1 MRFVKLYSKVLR
13 NPLKFIGYQNP
24 TRRNCCYLSVILRR
38 MAWKIWELGKSFLF
52 SILFDKS
59 KNIRGKLACFGVNC
73 SSPFFFL
80 QFFILILLMQLV
92 LESLIQP
99 RFATWFMEQRVV
111 ILVQVMH
118 KNLIYQLKTSIRLI
132 PISIVMP
139 SMLVSGFASMV
150 LPDGR
155 L

>member
-1 MRFVKLYSKVLR
+1 
-13 NPLKFIGYQNP
+13 
-24 TRRNCCYLSVILRR
+24 

-59 KNIRGKLACFGVNC
+59 ENIRGKLACFGVNC

-99 RFATWFMEQRVV
+99 RFATWFMEQKVM
-111 ILVQVMH
+111 ILVQVTH

-132 PISIVMP
+132 PISTVMP